1 MNLELAVLDILP
13 EPVPH
18 HLVAVH
24 ELLVGLRSQRSLK
37 RNANVGRCIEER
49 PNVKSPKLI
58 WPFSGF
64 DNIGV
69 GAKKTLY

>member
-37 RNANVGRCIEER
+37 RNASVGGYIEER
-49 PNVKSPKLI
+49 PNVKSPK
-58 WPFSGF
+58 
-64 DNIGV
+64 
-69 GAKKTLY
+69 